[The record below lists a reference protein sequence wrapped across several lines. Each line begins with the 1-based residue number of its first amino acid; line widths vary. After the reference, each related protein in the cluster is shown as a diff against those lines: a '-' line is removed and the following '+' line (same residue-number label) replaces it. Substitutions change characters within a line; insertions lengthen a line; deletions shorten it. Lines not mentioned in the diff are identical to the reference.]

1 MRRLFLAGGQAG
13 LTNQLEPGCLA
24 WAWAV
29 PRKKKK
35 KKKKKKTVGATVL
48 NTFLVV
54 IDTV

>member
-1 MRRLFLAGGQAG
+1 MEKLDMRRLFLAGGQAG

-35 KKKKKKTVGATVL
+35 EKKKNRGSDSVEHILGS
-48 NTFLVV
+48 
-54 IDTV
+54 D